1 MEQQDQQPLGY
12 NAPGPQPYY
21 GPPQPPVAPH
31 HPTVRRRTAIAIGV
45 GALILGAGIG
55 AAGKDPKT
63 ADTAAATTT
72 KAATTVTAT
81 QTAPAPAPVTVTAK
95 AAAAPAAPAVT
106 TTATATVTVTAAAPT
121 SAAPSGIGDGTYV
134 VGTDIK
140 PGLYKTSGPADSGA
154 LANCYW
160 ERDRDLSGGMDSIIA
175 NDNASGPTTV
185 QISAGDKAFKT
196 DGCAPWVKIG

>member
-1 MEQQDQQPLGY
+1 MEQPDQQPQDY

-21 GPPQPPVAPH
+21 GPQSPTAPQ
-31 HPTVRRRTAIAIGV
+31 HPTVRRRTAIGIGI

-55 AAGKDPKT
+55 ASGHNNKT
-63 ADTAAATTT
+63 TDAAATGAP
-72 KAATTVTAT
+72 KATATVTT
-81 QTAPAPAPVTVTAK
+81 THTAPAPAAVTITAK
-95 AAAAPAAPAVT
+95 AAAAPAAP
-106 TTATATVTVTAAAPT
+106 TVTVTAAAAAAT
-121 SAAPSGIGDGTYV
+121 SAAPAGIGDGTYV

-140 PGLYKTSGPADSGA
+140 PGLYKTSGPADTGA

-185 QISAGDKAFKT
+185 QISASDKAFKT
-196 DGCAPWVKIG
+196 SGCAPWVKVG